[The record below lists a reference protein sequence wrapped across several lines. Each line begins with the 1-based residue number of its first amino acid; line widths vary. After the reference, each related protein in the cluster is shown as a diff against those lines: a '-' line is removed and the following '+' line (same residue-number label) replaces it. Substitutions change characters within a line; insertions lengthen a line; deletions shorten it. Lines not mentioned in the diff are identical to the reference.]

1 MTSEASAAKK
11 PKLWLAASHGA
22 PRAPLPKPALDDS
35 ELLAALRAGDPSAA
49 TALHDRARPMID
61 QTIRRLLGRQD
72 NDSEDVAQ
80 LAMIEL
86 VYTIDRYRGD
96 CSLDAWIS
104 TITAH
109 VVYKAIRR
117 RQTERR
123 IFGGMSP
130 DELVIASPRRAG
142 REAMIR
148 DSVKRVLTHLDAMD
162 ESRAWT
168 YVLHDVC
175 GYDLK
180 EIAQITGVTVA
191 AAQTR
196 LVRGRRELHE
206 RIQNDPELASRMA
219 ELEGE
224 P

>member
-1 MTSEASAAKK
+1 MTSDASAAKK
-11 PKLWLAASHGA
+11 PRLWLAVSNRA
-22 PRAPLPKPALDDS
+22 PRPPRPSPALDDS
-35 ELLAALRAGDPSAA
+35 ELLAALRDGDASAA
-49 TALHDRARPMID
+49 TALHDRARPMVD
-61 QTIRRLLGRQD
+61 QTIRRLLGRHDQD
-72 NDSEDVAQ
+72 FEDIAQ

-104 TITAH
+104 TLTAH
-109 VVYKAIRR
+109 VVYKTIRR
-117 RQTERR
+117 RQTERK
-123 IFGGMSP
+123 IFGAMSP
-130 DELVIASPRRAG
+130 DDLVIASPRKAG

-148 DSVKRVLTHLDAMD
+148 DAVKRVLVHLDAMD
-162 ESRAWT
+162 DSRAWT

-180 EIAQITGVTVA
+180 EIAQITGVTIA

-206 RIQNDPELASRMA
+206 RIQDDPDLASRMA